1 MSVPARI
8 LRCGEQAFT
17 VELSDQIDETVNSQ
31 VTALADALAAQALPG
46 VFEMVPTYRSLLV
59 RFDPGICPGAEM
71 ETRLRA
77 ACETLEADD
86 ISKGRHWKIPAVYGG
101 EVGLD
106 LEDLATEKGLG
117 RQGFI
122 DLHSAATYR
131 VYMIGF
137 SPGFA
142 YLGGLPE
149 ILHSPR
155 LKVPRQDVAAGAI
168 GIGGKQASINAV
180 AGPSGWRYIAWTP
193 VRPFEPSR
201 SDPFLFRAGDTLQ
214 FVPVSAEE
222 GTALAARQAE
232 GQAIVTPEA
241 GS

>member
-8 LRCGEQAFT
+8 LRCGEQAFS
-17 VELSDQIDETVNSQ
+17 VELSDQIDEAVNSQ
-31 VTALADALAAQALPG
+31 VTALAAALEAVSPVGLL
-46 VFEMVPTYRSLLV
+46 EMVPTYRALLV
-59 RFDPGICPGAEM
+59 RFDPGLCPGAEM
-71 ETRLRA
+71 QAILRQTCDA
-77 ACETLEADD
+77 LGADQVVA
-86 ISKGRHWKIPAVYGG
+86 GRRWKIPAVYGG

-106 LEDLATEKGLG
+106 LEDLAREKGLS
-117 RQGFI
+117 RQGFV
-122 DLHSAATYR
+122 DMHSAAIYR

-149 ILHSPR
+149 VLHTPR
-155 LKVPRQDVAAGAI
+155 LATPRQNVAEGAI
-168 GIGGKQASINAV
+168 GIGGQQANINSV
-180 AGPSGWRYIAWTP
+180 AGPSGWRYVAWTP
-193 VRPFEPSR
+193 VKAFDPSR
-201 SDPFLFRAGDTLQ
+201 ADPFLFRAGDSVE

-222 GTALAARQAE
+222 GTALSARQAE